1 MDIIN
6 PLDEENKFSSPRT
19 TNRSKKS
26 GHTPLT
32 DKKRNESTQCRQG
45 GSDCWLAAS
54 LLALELND
62 KNYRQE
68 NGQEPYLTTKV
79 ISPRQYLMG
88 KGGDTIAGYFV
99 RLKTPPTAIANYSK
113 SGSAQVQIC
122 FMHDNKLKDEDGKS
136 RSLSSWIKPN
146 STAGRAKRNEGVHQF
161 AQVIQNAVATL
172 LRGNEPSKSH
182 VVALKGRNLA
192 PGSGP
197 GEAFLTLVP
206 TLDAKDIILVPFRK
220 RDDKGK
226 LKNNL
231 KVVDRIIN
239 NRNDKNVVVLALRG
253 TQEDGSAW
261 NHLVV
266 AKKSVYK
273 TKPEE
278 GSEELVI
285 TVGDPHTPL
294 QDSIFHVKF
303 TRPQKLYN
311 YYQAQ
316 PHGRKPKKRKVT
328 FGLNTEIRYFKESK
342 LDDVKET
349 DWYMVGKAWES
360 ALEVLDEKESP
371 HTCLST
377 NNPKVNKNVSLVGNK
392 FRESLRQIYSKDSSD
407 FKREQ
412 IARKEARREA
422 RRKTQEFRKVVFED
436 NERRQGATTRSM
448 AARLAGVT
456 Q

>member
-88 KGGDTIAGYFV
+88 KGGDIIAGYFV

-303 TRPQKLYN
+303 TRTQKLYN

-377 NNPKVNKNVSLVGNK
+377 KNPKNPKVNKNVSLVGNK
-392 FRESLRQIYSKDSSD
+392 FRESLLYSKDSSD
-407 FKREQ
+407 FKLEQ
-412 IARKEARREA
+412 IARKEA
-422 RRKTQEFRKVVFED
+422 RRKTQEFRKVVEK

>member
-6 PLDEENKFSSPRT
+6 LRDDQRQFSSPRT

-26 GHTPLT
+26 GYTPLT

-88 KGGDTIAGYFV
+88 KGGDIIAGYFV

-172 LRGNEPSKSH
+172 LRGNKPSKSH

-273 TKPEE
+273 KPEE

-285 TVGDPHTPL
+285 TVGDPHTPMRH
-294 QDSIFHVKF
+294 STFHVKF
-303 TRPQKLYN
+303 TRTQKPLYE
-311 YYQAQ
+311 YYRETADGPERQE
-316 PHGRKPKKRKVT
+316 VT

-392 FRESLRQIYSKDSSD
+392 FRESLRKIYSKDSSD
-407 FKREQ
+407 FKLEQ
-412 IARKEARREA
+412 IARKEARR
-422 RRKTQEFRKVVFED
+422 KTQELRKVVEK
-436 NERRQGATTRSM
+436 NERRRQGATTRSM
-448 AARLAGVT
+448 AARGLAGVT